1 MVTKQPPKQSDS
13 DLFDRWD
20 AYVYAHQHRVN
31 QILALL
37 ATACMAGLWWVGS
50 QMSLPDL
57 IRFFPPVIS
66 GERINEK

>member
-1 MVTKQPPKQSDS
+1 MGAKQPPKQSDFS
-13 DLFDRWD
+13 LFDRWD

-31 QILALL
+31 QILVLL
-37 ATACMAGLWWVGS
+37 TTACVAGLWLVGS

-57 IRFFPPVIS
+57 MRFFPPVIS